1 VGRGEGK
8 GTLRGV
14 RRVRSC
20 VSGEIDD
27 IIILIKVS
35 FVQYGE
41 GGKGRSD

>member
-8 GTLRGV
+8 GTLRGI
-14 RRVRSC
+14 RRVGC